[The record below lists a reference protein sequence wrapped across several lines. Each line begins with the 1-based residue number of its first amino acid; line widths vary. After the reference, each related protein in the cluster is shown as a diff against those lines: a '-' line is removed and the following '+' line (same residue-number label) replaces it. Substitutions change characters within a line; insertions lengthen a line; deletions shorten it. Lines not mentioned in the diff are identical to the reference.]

1 MELIQSFIEIL
12 EAAAERQAAQEN
24 GKSTVATH
32 QPIQSQESAALEAL
46 LFNKP
51 PSTVRSAAQN

>member
-12 EAAAERQAAQEN
+12 EAAAEQQAPQKN
-24 GKSTVATH
+24 TNSTVTAH
-32 QPIQSQESAALEAL
+32 QPTQSQKSVAVEAL